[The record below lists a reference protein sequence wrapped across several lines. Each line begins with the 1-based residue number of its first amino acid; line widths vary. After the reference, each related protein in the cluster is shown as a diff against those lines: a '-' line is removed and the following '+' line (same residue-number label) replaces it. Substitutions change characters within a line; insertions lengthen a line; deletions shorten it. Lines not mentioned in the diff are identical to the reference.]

1 MPGAR
6 GIERFRWT
14 IPPGARRMNM
24 AVHGKARLW
33 IDGRQVA
40 CPDDRVTL
48 PAGIHGPRQA
58 LLEVETAS
66 PARSAAAFRQPITY
80 ECGKGRIALGDWRD
94 QGLTEWSGGVAYE
107 CVIPGP
113 ANPGASRVL
122 DLGKVRGT
130 AEMFVNGASAGIR
143 FTWPYRYEIG
153 DSLVA
158 GENHLRI
165 EVFNTLAPLFDA
177 ISASDMIHEGQQS
190 SGMFGP
196 VRLLGRTRE
205 QTYGQY
211 RPYSA
216 AAATSAW
223 MFSGAVPGGM
233 AQPALRMNRPPGFH

>member
-1 MPGAR
+1 
-6 GIERFRWT
+6 
-14 IPPGARRMNM
+14 
-24 AVHGKARLW
+24 
-33 IDGRQVA
+33 
-40 CPDDRVTL
+40 
-48 PAGIHGPRQA
+48 

-130 AEMFVNGASAGIR
+130 AELFVNGASAGIR